1 MKLKVI
7 DTEINVIRNG
17 NEDYI
22 SLTDMIRAKD
32 GDYFITDWLRN
43 RNTLEFLSVWEQL
56 YNPNF
61 NYGEFDTIKKQAGLN
76 SFRISVKDWAE
87 KTNATGIL
95 AKAGRYGGTYAH
107 KDIAFEFG
115 TWISPMFKLYLI
127 REFQRLKEEEQKRLN
142 QQWDYRRFLAKV
154 NYRIHTDSIK
164 DNLIPFST
172 ISKEQEGV
180 IYASEAE
187 LLNLALF
194 GITSKEWRK
203 ENPNAVSEGWN
214 MRDAADIPQL
224 TVLAN
229 LESHN
234 AELIRQGV
242 SHMDRLSKLRDLA
255 IIQLKSLRAI
265 KYAYPIESP
274 YIVPTRFS
282 NFGEQ

>member
-1 MKLKVI
+1 
-7 DTEINVIRNG
+7 
-17 NEDYI
+17 
-22 SLTDMIRAKD
+22 
-32 GDYFITDWLRN
+32 
-43 RNTLEFLSVWEQL
+43 
-56 YNPNF
+56 
-61 NYGEFDTIKKQAGLN
+61 
-76 SFRISVKDWAE
+76 
-87 KTNATGIL
+87 
-95 AKAGRYGGTYAH
+95 
-107 KDIAFEFG
+107 
-115 TWISPMFKLYLI
+115 MFKLYLI

-172 ISKEQEGV
+172 ISKEQEGM

-203 ENPNAVSEGWN
+203 ENPKAVSEEWN
-214 MRDAADIPQL
+214 MRDMADIPQL
-224 TVLAN
+224 TALAN

-242 SHMDRLSKLRDLA
+242 SPIDRLAKLRDLA